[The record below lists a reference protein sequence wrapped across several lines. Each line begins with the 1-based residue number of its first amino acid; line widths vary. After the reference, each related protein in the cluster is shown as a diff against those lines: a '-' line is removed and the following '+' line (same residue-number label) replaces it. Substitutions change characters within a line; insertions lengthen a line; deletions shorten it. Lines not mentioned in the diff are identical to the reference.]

1 MCRRALASLQG
12 CRGLCS
18 TDRLHN
24 TQATRLAELILA
36 DLVPN
41 GKSRELMEIL
51 RWLQLNC
58 VGHLPLS
65 HQHLARKLEVLTAVH
80 FLGPFARA

>member
-1 MCRRALASLQG
+1 MCRLPV
-12 CRGLCS
+12 
-18 TDRLHN
+18 

-58 VGHLPLS
+58 MGHLPLS
-65 HQHLARKLEVLTAVH
+65 HQHLARKLEVPTAVR
-80 FLGPFARA
+80 FPEPFERAWSLLH

>member
-1 MCRRALASLQG
+1 MCMLLV
-12 CRGLCS
+12 
-18 TDRLHN
+18 

-41 GKSRELMEIL
+41 GQSRELMEIL
-51 RWLQLNC
+51 QWLQLNC

-65 HQHLARKLEVLTAVH
+65 HQHLARKLEVLTAVL
-80 FLGPFARA
+80 FPGPCVKGLKFAALMSQ

>member
-1 MCRRALASLQG
+1 MCRLLV
-12 CRGLCS
+12 
-18 TDRLHN
+18 

-36 DLVPN
+36 DLVPH

-58 VGHLPLS
+58 VGHLPPS

-80 FLGPFARA
+80 FPGPFVRA